1 MSAKLHRVTVS
12 LTQEELSWLDHYR
25 KRSRLPR
32 GTALR
37 LAALETIH
45 IPKVSAAAADT
56 PEVPAAGQPEPEA
69 PAAHPG
75 EADTP
80 EAPAAGQPE
89 PEETIAESDADQ
101 PKESTDMR
109 IARMMRRA
117 GLPES
122 DPDQP
127 KESVDERIARMQRK
141 MGIT

>member
-1 MSAKLHRVTVS
+1 MSAKLYRVTVS

-45 IPKVSAAAADT
+45 IPKVSAAAGEADT
-56 PEVPAAGQPEPEA
+56 PEASAAGQPEPET

-89 PEETIAESDADQ
+89 PKESDDV
-101 PKESTDMR
+101 R
-109 IARMMRRA
+109 IARMKQRA
-117 GLPES
+117 GLPLSTSES
-122 DPDQP
+122 IDI
-127 KESVDERIARMQRK
+127 KIADVQRK
-141 MGIT
+141 MGMT